1 MHDPEYEDPEA
12 LLDDIDERS
21 ALETAELN
29 ENEVIEQLQELH
41 RQLAKRR
48 KNVDCARVRF
58 ALGLLCFIHKKM
70 PRSP

>member
-48 KNVDCARVRF
+48 KNVD
-58 ALGLLCFIHKKM
+58 
-70 PRSP
+70 